1 MLRGELLRHGHA
13 LVSHEPQVRPLE
25 VAEFLAGDGEVHGS
39 FKPGLAIVGGNDGD
53 PRGTP
58 SAGDQSAEAVSGDY
72 RSRLRAA

>member
-1 MLRGELLRHGHA
+1 MPLRLVVAGHE
-13 LVSHEPQVRPLE
+13 LVSHKPQVRSLE
-25 VAEFLAGDGEVHGS
+25 GSELLSSDGEVYGS
-39 FKPGLAIVGGNDGD
+39 FNPGLAIVGGNNGD

>member
-1 MLRGELLRHGHA
+1 MPGGELLRHRHA
-13 LVSHEPQVRPLE
+13 LIPYEPQVRTLE
-25 VAEFLAGDGEVHGS
+25 GPELPACDGEVHGS
-39 FKPGLAIVGGNDGD
+39 FGPGLAIVGGNGGD